1 MAALRRE
8 IAAVLTLLFVAPLI
22 AEYLLGDLPLKLLPA
37 LVVLAPVYGGG
48 AVLIR
53 EAARQ
58 TGRGWP
64 TMLMLGAA
72 YAVIAEGL
80 VTQSLFNHD
89 YLQKHL
95 HLLDPAYLPAFG
107 IGAWWTLLML
117 NLHAFWSMGVSIAL
131 VEALF
136 PPLAEIPWLGRV
148 GSSVI
153 AALFVLGSLA
163 DFAVGW
169 EQNRFLASKAQLVGA
184 AVLGLLLIVFAF
196 SLPARVARTRM
207 GMVPEPWLAGACAC
221 LLGLAVLLVPQ
232 AWGWAAV
239 AAVLAIDSVFLCLL
253 ALLSRRKG
261 WCASHV
267 LSLAA
272 GGALAYGAHAFLQR
286 PLIGGLVAM
295 RISNTVFLGTALG
308 LVYVGMK
315 RVSRRQRS
323 PHIE

>member
-8 IAAVLTLLFVAPLI
+8 TAAVLTLLFVAPLI

-89 YLQKHL
+89 YLQRHL

-163 DFAVGW
+163 DFAVSW
-169 EQNRFLASKAQLVGA
+169 EQNHFLASKAQLVGA

-196 SLPARVARTRM
+196 S
-207 GMVPEPWLAGACAC
+207 
-221 LLGLAVLLVPQ
+221 
-232 AWGWAAV
+232 
-239 AAVLAIDSVFLCLL
+239 
-253 ALLSRRKG
+253 
-261 WCASHV
+261 
-267 LSLAA
+267 
-272 GGALAYGAHAFLQR
+272 
-286 PLIGGLVAM
+286 
-295 RISNTVFLGTALG
+295 
-308 LVYVGMK
+308 
-315 RVSRRQRS
+315 
-323 PHIE
+323 